1 VNRVTCHVG
10 ESKTLFQKR
19 PISSSRGHVDG
30 CGHRHLAC
38 VPAVPVLVDRLRLKM
53 KAEKERSERD
63 EKARLHVGLS
73 DENATVKP
81 QRSDWLK
88 SRRR

>member
-1 VNRVTCHVG
+1 
-10 ESKTLFQKR
+10 
-19 PISSSRGHVDG
+19 
-30 CGHRHLAC
+30 